1 MKIDYGDYK
10 FTFREIVMYS
20 TMGAGLIALI
30 AYVFY
35 RSAAAFFLLLPA
47 MYYYMKMKKRELME
61 KRKKELGMQFREAIL
76 AVSTALGAGYSVENS
91 FVEAEKDLRNLYGRH
106 AAITRE
112 FSYISGRLSANETL
126 EGILKDLAKRSGI
139 EDIKDFSDVFNT
151 AKKTGG
157 DMVSIIRKSAFH
169 ISDKIEV
176 KREIDTLMSS
186 KKMEQNIMNVVPIMI
201 ILYVG
206 VNSPGFLDALY
217 HNFVGAAVMTV
228 CLFVYLSAYFMAKKI
243 VSIEV

>member
-1 MKIDYGDYK
+1 MKIDYGVYR
-10 FTFREIVMYS
+10 FSFREIIMYGA
-20 TMGAGLIALI
+20 MGTGIIALI

-35 RSAAAFFLLLPA
+35 RSVIAFILLLPGLV
-47 MYYYMKMKKRELME
+47 YYMKMKKAELME

-91 FVEAEKDLRNLYGRH
+91 FIEAEKDLRNLYGKS
-106 AAITRE
+106 AAITSE
-112 FSYISGRLSANETL
+112 FSYIAGRLSANETL
-126 EGILKDLAKRSGI
+126 EGILKDLAVRSGI

-176 KREIDTLMSS
+176 KREIDTLMSA
-186 KKMEQNIMNVVPIMI
+186 KKMEQGIMNVVPVMI
-201 ILYVG
+201 ILYVSF
-206 VNSPGFLDALY
+206 NSPGFLDALY
-217 HNFVGAAVMTV
+217 HNITGAIVMSV
-228 CLFVYLSAYFMAKKI
+228 CLFLYLSAYTMAKKI